1 MYTLLPPAPAFSS
14 HPPPSL
20 VLPPRFPSDPP
31 KGKGNRISE
40 ASGLVATSEVQLPDI
55 SKRYRESCLNLAD
68 DPPVEQCEGR
78 AKSMIRMM
86 SHRAG
91 SPKSKGSIK
100 SRLGVAAAAAAAV
113 AAADG
118 GGADGSPRAA
128 ERGRL
133 ATSQSLSLRER
144 DSGTV
149 TEASM
154 V

>member
-1 MYTLLPPAPAFSS
+1 
-14 HPPPSL
+14 
-20 VLPPRFPSDPP
+20 
-31 KGKGNRISE
+31 
-40 ASGLVATSEVQLPDI
+40 
-55 SKRYRESCLNLAD
+55 
-68 DPPVEQCEGR
+68 
-78 AKSMIRMM
+78 MIRMM
-86 SHRAG
+86 SQRAG